1 MNGKLVVR
9 LNGGFIRFQNNF
21 FQNQS
26 GTLTFDW
33 TFWIDLGWVVFLN
46 SFPISDC
53 QARMVVMHQSGCKI
67 PTAENLD
74 WHWLQLI
81 FLCRSLTSV
90 FDAICSSRAPVSCPK
105 GLLGL
110 ILGPFWDPCWAQV
123 GGKMD
128 LFCMLMLRANQLS
141 LVRVALHPL
150 PGFLFWKEIFYY

>member
-1 MNGKLVVR
+1 MI
-9 LNGGFIRFQNNF
+9 FF

-90 FDAICSSRAPVSCPK
+90 FDAICSSRAPVCQSAVGRNLEVWQKLYIPTTLNTDNCKQRFVNKNWYSLQYSK
-105 GLLGL
+105 GQYCGL
-110 ILGPFWDPCWAQV
+110 RG
-123 GGKMD
+123 
-128 LFCMLMLRANQLS
+128 
-141 LVRVALHPL
+141 
-150 PGFLFWKEIFYY
+150 